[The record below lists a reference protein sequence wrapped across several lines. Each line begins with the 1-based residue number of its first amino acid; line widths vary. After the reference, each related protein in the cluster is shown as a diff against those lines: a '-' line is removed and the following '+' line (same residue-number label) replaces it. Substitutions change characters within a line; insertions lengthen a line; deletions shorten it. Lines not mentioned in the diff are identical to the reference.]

1 MRGIFYGIGVGP
13 GDPDLLTLRAYKI
26 LEKVD
31 LVCIPK
37 SKMEKESIALNI
49 VKQAL
54 DKDLEILE
62 LHFPMTKDQAE
73 LARNWDANTE
83 KIVEELNKGK
93 SIAFITIGDPLLYST
108 YSYILQ
114 RIIHN
119 HPDVKVETIP
129 GISSVL
135 ASASAVNVTLVEEEE
150 SLGIVPANKDKDYLL
165 KTIGSFDNLVLMKV
179 AKCFDLVLEVLEE
192 LNFQGKA
199 YLISRCGHPDQVVTD
214 NLQEWKGKELH
225 YLSLMII
232 KKGAKA

>member
-1 MRGIFYGIGVGP
+1 MRGTFYGIGVGP
-13 GDPDLLTLRAYKI
+13 GDPDLLTLKAYKI

-54 DKDLEILE
+54 DKELEILE

-83 KIVEELNKGK
+83 KIVEEIERGK
-93 SIAFITIGDPLLYST
+93 SVAFITIGDPLLYST

-114 RIIHN
+114 RIVKN
-119 HPDVKVETIP
+119 HPEVKVETIP

-135 ASASAVNVTLVEEEE
+135 ASASAVNITLVEEEE
-150 SLGIVPANKDKDYLL
+150 SLGIVPANKDKEYLL

-225 YLSLMII
+225 YLSLMIV
-232 KKGAKA
+232 KKGVKA